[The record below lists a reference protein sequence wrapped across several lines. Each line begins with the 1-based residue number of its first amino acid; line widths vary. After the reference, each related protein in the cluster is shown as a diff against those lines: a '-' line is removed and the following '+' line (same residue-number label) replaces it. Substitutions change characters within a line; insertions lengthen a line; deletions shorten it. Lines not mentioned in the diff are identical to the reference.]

1 MKSFLLSEQDINSM
15 VTVYVFP
22 LFPEP
27 RTRGKKKMKNE
38 SVRKVELRPQAP
50 QFGEPCMWG
59 VVSRSLQAPSSS
71 LGPHVLLGSAMLEIR
86 RPVSPCTEH
95 LGGHHSPKGLV
106 LLQVTEWQDLWG
118 FGRMLC
124 ILGAFL
130 SLQRR
135 QHCLP
140 REGPP
145 GQ

>member
-1 MKSFLLSEQDINSM
+1 
-15 VTVYVFP
+15 
-22 LFPEP
+22 
-27 RTRGKKKMKNE
+27 
-38 SVRKVELRPQAP
+38 
-50 QFGEPCMWG
+50 MWG
-59 VVSRSLQAPSSS
+59 WSHRAFRPPSSS
-71 LGPHVLLGSAMLEIR
+71 LGPHALPGSAMLEIR
-86 RPVSPCTEH
+86 RPVSPCIEH

-106 LLQVTEWQDLWG
+106 LLQVTERQDLWG

-130 SLQRR
+130 SFQRR